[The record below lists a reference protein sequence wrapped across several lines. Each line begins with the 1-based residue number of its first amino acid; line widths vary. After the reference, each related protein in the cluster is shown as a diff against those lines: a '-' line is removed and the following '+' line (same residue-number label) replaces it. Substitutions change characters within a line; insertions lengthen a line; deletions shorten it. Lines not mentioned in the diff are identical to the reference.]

1 MSVARISSPQLLDA
15 TLRTTQQAID
25 QERVGVGA
33 DLRRDPASQPDERPR
48 QSFAQA
54 EDPLETR
61 KKAISIRCLTPPGRL
76 CACSLWSRIPTS
88 EEGLLEI
95 FAAVGEVPK
104 KAPRHTVS
112 ESRLL
117 EEFFGESELRDVV
130 GGRELVGDRYPVGS
144 STDEVELDSFRR

>member
-1 MSVARISSPQLLDA
+1 MSVARISSPQLLDV